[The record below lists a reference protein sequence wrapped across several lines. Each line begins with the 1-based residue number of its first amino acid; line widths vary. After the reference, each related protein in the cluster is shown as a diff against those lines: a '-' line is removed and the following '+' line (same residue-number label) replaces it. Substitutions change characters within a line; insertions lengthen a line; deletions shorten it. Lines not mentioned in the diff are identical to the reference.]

1 MKRSLK
7 PRLKLY
13 QCIIMFQIEKHQKI
27 FLKNTF
33 DNILFIKSEKH

>member
-13 QCIIMFQIEKHQKI
+13 QCIIMFQIEKLEQYKRINLRIDHA
-27 FLKNTF
+27 T
-33 DNILFIKSEKH
+33 KS